1 MTFFK
6 NLKSIFVHQDPNAD
20 SATTIEPSVKT
31 GPSLSG
37 PSPIPT
43 TNTFVT
49 PTYSSGNPDEKY
61 TNILLEAL
69 GAQNIDGFDYME
81 FRQSVKSLVKMTMD
95 EATRYQ
101 SAFAVAQT
109 MGATTNKILESA
121 KHYLDVLNAENAKFN
136 ESLAIQKKKQ
146 IADRA
151 NEKLNIEGS
160 VKQME
165 SQIAELAKRIAE
177 EKTKLQSIQEAVGK
191 AETKISETSGAF
203 KASYEFI
210 QTEIQGDINKI
221 KQYLK

>member
-43 TNTFVT
+43 TNTVVT

>member
-31 GPSLSG
+31 GPSLSA

-203 KASYEFI
+203 KASYELI